1 MYQFRDHARTY
12 SARAA
17 AYSVDLDLLAEGH
30 DPSVMIITCS
40 DARLVPALITGSRPG
55 DLLELRTH
63 GGTIPRF
70 DPEDPS
76 GEASTI
82 EFAVENLRITDII
95 VCGHSHCEAVNSVIR
110 RGTEGIPGPRHPAT
124 RPGTRASLHGTSGDI
139 TAAGHW
145 HVIQQLDVLSD
156 YPCVAPR
163 LVDSTLR
170 LHAWFHEIE
179 TGATLQHRPS
189 ANAFL
194 PL

>member
-1 MYQFRDHARTY
+1 MNARREPFLMGQFRDHARSY

-17 AYSVDLDLLAEGH
+17 AYSVDLDHLAEGH
-30 DPSVMIITCS
+30 TPPVMIITCS

-63 GGTIPRF
+63 GGTVPRF

-82 EFAVENLRITDII
+82 EFAVEGLRIADII
-95 VCGHSHCEAVNSVIR
+95 VCGHSHCEAVNSAITERGESPPR
-110 RGTEGIPGPRHPAT
+110 RTT
-124 RPGTRASLHGTSGDI
+124 GDI

-145 HVIQQLDVLSD
+145 HVVQQLDVLSD

-163 LVDSTLR
+163 LIDGTLR
-170 LHAWFHEIE
+170 LHAWFHEVD
-179 TGATLQHRPS
+179 TGATLQHRPG

>member
-1 MYQFRDHARTY
+1 MGQFRDHAR
-12 SARAA
+12 
-17 AYSVDLDLLAEGH
+17 VDLGHLAEGH
-30 DPSVMIITCS
+30 TPPVMIITCS

-63 GGTIPRF
+63 GGAVPRF

-82 EFAVENLRITDII
+82 EFAVEGLRIADII
-95 VCGHSHCEAVNSVIR
+95 VCGHSHCEAVNSAIPDR
-110 RGTEGIPGPRHPAT
+110 RESPSRTT
-124 RPGTRASLHGTSGDI
+124 GDI
-139 TAAGHW
+139 TAAGHR
-145 HVIQQLDVLSD
+145 HVVQQLDVLSD

-163 LVDSTLR
+163 LIDGKLR
-170 LHAWFHEIE
+170 LHAWFHEVD
-179 TGATLQHRPS
+179 TGATLQHRPG

>member
-1 MYQFRDHARTY
+1 MERFRDHARTY

-17 AYSVDLDLLAEGH
+17 AYSVDLDHLAAGH
-30 DPSVMIITCS
+30 APPVMIITCS

-63 GGTIPRF
+63 GGTVPRF

-76 GEASTI
+76 GEALTI
-82 EFAVENLRITDII
+82 EFAVESLRIADII
-95 VCGHSHCEAVNSVIR
+95 VCGHSHCEAVSSVIWP
-110 RGTEGIPGPRHPAT
+110 GTEGIPGQRNPAK
-124 RPGTRASLHGTSGDI
+124 RPGTRVSRGGTTGDI

-145 HVIQQLDVLSD
+145 HVVRQLDVLSD

-163 LVDSTLR
+163 LLDGTLR
-170 LHAWFHEIE
+170 LHAWFHEVE
-179 TGATLQHRPS
+179 TGATLQHRPG

>member
-1 MYQFRDHARTY
+1 MERFRDHARTY

-17 AYSVDLDLLAEGH
+17 AYSVDLDRLAEEH
-30 DPSVMIITCS
+30 APHVMIITCS
-40 DARLVPALITGSRPG
+40 DARLAPSLITGSRPG

-63 GGTIPRF
+63 GGTVPRF

-82 EFAVENLRITDII
+82 EFAVEGLRIADII
-95 VCGHSHCEAVNSVIR
+95 VCGHSHCEAVGSA
-110 RGTEGIPGPRHPAT
+110 GTA
-124 RPGTRASLHGTSGDI
+124 GDI

-145 HVIQQLDVLSD
+145 HVVQQLDVLSD

-163 LVDSTLR
+163 LVDGTLR
-170 LHAWFHEIE
+170 LHAWFHEVG
-179 TGATLQHRPS
+179 TGATLQHRPG